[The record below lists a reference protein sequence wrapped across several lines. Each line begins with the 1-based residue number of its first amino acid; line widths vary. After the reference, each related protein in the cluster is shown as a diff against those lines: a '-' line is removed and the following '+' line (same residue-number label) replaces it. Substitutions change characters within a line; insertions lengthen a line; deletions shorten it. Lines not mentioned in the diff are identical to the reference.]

1 MGADNVLL
9 YEKQIWENKEN
20 KLTLEILNI
29 DQDNGIVEVK
39 TSSWIH
45 SREIKI
51 KDLYREIKINNLTSK

>member
-1 MGADNVLL
+1 MNDNILL
-9 YEKQIWENKEN
+9 YEKQVWINLEN

-29 DQDNGIVEVK
+29 DEDNGIVEVK

-51 KDLYREIKINNLTSK
+51 KDLYKEIKKNNLTLK